1 MQSSTQTNRLEHFPI
16 MFFTVSMGF
25 GGLSLAYLKAH
36 EELAIPIEFFYLFR
50 VVTSVVF
57 VVAFLFYAMKFF
69 KYRAQVVWE
78 FSHPIRLHFFPAFS
92 IALLLLSALY
102 SHFSLLSVTLF
113 WLGLIIHTF
122 LTFHTVRFWINN
134 SFEIARSNPAWFIP
148 IVGNLII
155 PALAH
160 DIHPVFLSYFFALG
174 VFFWLVLFSI
184 IFYRIIFHPQ
194 LAQKFMPTLFIFIA
208 PPAIALL
215 GYLNLN
221 GIRFDLLA
229 QMFLNLALFFA
240 FLLIFMYKNF
250 IKLKFFI
257 SWWAFTFPLA
267 ALSIALIRAFS
278 ISNLAPYFHLALL
291 FLIATTIIIG
301 IVSFKTYRSILRQ
314 EVCVAEE

>member
-1 MQSSTQTNRLEHFPI
+1 MHSSTQIGRLGYFPI
-16 MFFTVSMGF
+16 MFFTISMGF
-25 GGLSLAYLKAH
+25 GGLSIAYLKAY

-50 VVTSVVF
+50 TITSVVF
-57 VVAFLFYAMKFF
+57 VVAFLFYAAKFF
-69 KYRAQVVWE
+69 KYRAQVAWE

-102 SHFSLLSVTLF
+102 ASFPLLNAILF

-134 SFEIARSNPAWFIP
+134 SFEIAHSNPAWFIP

-208 PPAIALL
+208 PPAIGLL

-221 GIRFDLLA
+221 GVRFDLLA

-240 FLLIFMYKNF
+240 FLLTFMYKNF
-250 IKLKFFI
+250 IKIKFFI

-267 ALSIALIRAFS
+267 ALSIALFRAFS
-278 ISNLAPYFHLALL
+278 LNHLTPYLYLGVF
-291 FLIATTIIIG
+291 FLVATTIIVG
-301 IVSFKTYRSILRQ
+301 IVSVKTYRSIR
-314 EVCVAEE
+314 EREFCVAEE